1 MTLRECAIITAHTG
15 IFMGQL
21 EEFYKY
27 INEIME
33 RPVYTHELA
42 DSQIVAEIKKRSEAD
57 FIKLN
62 EDAVING

>member
-1 MTLRECAIITAHTG
+1 MTLRECAIITAYTG
-15 IFMGQL
+15 IYMGQI

-42 DSQIVAEIKKRSEAD
+42 DRQIVAEIKKRSEAD

-62 EDAVING
+62 QDAVING